1 MDSLTDSDR
10 AILDLEHAWWP
21 TAGAKEDAIRRMGMT
36 PVRYYQRLN
45 QLIDG
50 EEALEYDAVTVR
62 RLLRLRRTADVDRS
76 AR

>member
-21 TAGAKEDAIRRMGMT
+21 TAGAKEEAIRGIGIS

-45 QLIDG
+45 QLI
-50 EEALEYDAVTVR
+50 EHESALTYDAVTVH
-62 RLLRLRRTADVDRS
+62 RLHRIR
-76 AR
+76 ARQAR